1 MQLLIPQTSVCVGN
15 LRSLFGDPKFEKV
28 VAGDY
33 MQKAGFDAW
42 RRFLS

>member
-1 MQLLIPQTSVCVGN
+1 MMQLLIREQVYAKEK

-33 MQKAGFDAW
+33 ICEKLGLMHGND
-42 RRFLS
+42 